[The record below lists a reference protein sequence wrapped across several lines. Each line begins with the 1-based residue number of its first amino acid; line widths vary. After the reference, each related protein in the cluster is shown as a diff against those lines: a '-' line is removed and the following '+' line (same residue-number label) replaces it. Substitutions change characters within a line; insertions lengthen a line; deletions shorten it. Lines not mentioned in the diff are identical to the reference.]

1 MKFQLLVA
9 AAGVASAIRV
19 RQRGED
25 EGEQSGP
32 PSPEEI
38 FAHCDANGDD
48 VLEMSEAITCAT
60 AFVTEQIKEHWPKD
74 DEGKPEGVTLEQLKE
89 FMEGKDGEGKGKGKK
104 GKGKKGKGKGK
115 KE

>member
-25 EGEQSGP
+25 DGERSGP

-48 VLEMSEAITCAT
+48 VLELSEAVTCAT

-74 DEGKPEGVTLEQLKE
+74 DEGNPEGVTLEQLKE
-89 FMEGKDGEGKGKGKK
+89 FMEGEKGG
-104 GKGKKGKGKGK
+104 KGKGKGK
-115 KE
+115 GKRGKKGKKE